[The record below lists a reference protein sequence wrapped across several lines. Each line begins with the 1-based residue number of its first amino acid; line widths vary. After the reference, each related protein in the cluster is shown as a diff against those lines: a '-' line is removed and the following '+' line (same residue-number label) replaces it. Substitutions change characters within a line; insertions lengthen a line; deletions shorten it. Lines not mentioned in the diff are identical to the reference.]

1 MIPVDQLY
9 NDPHRGDC
17 MRATVASL
25 LELELEQVPHFRLF
39 DDGQWFDILVGYMK
53 GCGYEYVAVGNP
65 KQKKG
70 LQLEDSIDG
79 YFYAVVPSMN
89 FENCFHAVV
98 IDMNGIVVHDP
109 SDTKLHMG
117 RNVLQIIET
126 YWFKFAKV
134 EFEL

>member
-1 MIPVDQLY
+1 
-9 NDPHRGDC
+9 
-17 MRATVASL
+17 MRATIASL
-25 LELELEQVPHFRLF
+25 LELELEQVPHFALF
-39 DDGQWFDILVGYMK
+39 REGRWFEVFVGFMY
-53 GCGYEYVAVGNP
+53 GCGYKYVAIGNP
-65 KQKKG
+65 KQESG

-79 YFYAVVPSMN
+79 YFYAVVPSLT
-89 FENCFHAVV
+89 FTGGFHAVV